1 VPKSP
6 SPRALSNTATLYRAV
21 HTQDADAGDVPSYGS
36 ALASA
41 VPCSVQ
47 PADPERFLDPATGRL
62 IQKTMFD
69 VYFRTDYALVADDL
83 IVWVDNAGISHN
95 LYVHGSADQA
105 GKAACFVV
113 STEERL

>member
-1 VPKSP
+1 MRTP
-6 SPRALSNTATLYRAV
+6 SPRALSNRVSLYRADV
-21 HTQDADAGDVPSYGS
+21 AQDEDGGETMSY
-36 ALASA
+36 ALFATD

-62 IQKTMFD
+62 IQKTMYSVMFS
-69 VYFRTDYALVADDL
+69 ADHSLKVNDK
-83 IVWVDNAGISHN
+83 IVWVDNAGASHN

-105 GKAACFVV
+105 GRGACFVV